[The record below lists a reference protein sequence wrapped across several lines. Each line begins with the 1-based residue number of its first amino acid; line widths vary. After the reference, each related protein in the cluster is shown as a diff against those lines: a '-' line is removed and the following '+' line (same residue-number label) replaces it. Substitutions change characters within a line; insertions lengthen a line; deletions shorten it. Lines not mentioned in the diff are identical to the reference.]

1 MAEQYTAEEFL
12 QVAREGLRDIG
23 YQDELLR
30 TTYQF
35 ADMFAR
41 NQPLRTIALAAF
53 AQEPPSYRNACIG
66 IAIPSQQGSAAIA
79 KYKALGAPQI
89 LALHPTDEKIFRWKI
104 LAQGQPE
111 LLETIEATYL
121 RNVIQ
126 AHRAEWNP
134 EHILRAKSIRFSGA
148 SVQLDFY
155 DTGLIP
161 ALEIHVYDK
170 LDRLLRDTLAICKAI
185 YQEHHNTEPDYK
197 AVFRLIFRLVA
208 AKLLGDRQYPGN
220 WLSSNAQE
228 VIASVEHFYFQH
240 MPQEAV
246 LHDERVQNRAWENIR
261 TAFSFQNLSVEA
273 LASIYENTLVTPE
286 TRKALGTHATNHFIA
301 EYIVQQLPFEDVA
314 PEERYVFEPFSGHA
328 PFLVASLERL
338 RSLLPTDM
346 PIDVRHD
353 YFVQMLTG
361 MDYDAFAC
369 EVAWYSLILT
379 DYPNPNGWRIEN
391 TNTFENISAFDAALK
406 QARFVLCNP
415 PYEDITFE
423 ERKTYRSILTTNK
436 AVEAL
441 RRVLLH
447 SPKML
452 GFVLPRKFLDG
463 QLFREVRKTIADTYN
478 TISLVA
484 LPDNAFHFSEVE
496 TVLLIAHGERTT
508 QPTWSSAFVTKDEL
522 QQFLDTGKATWQA
535 EAPANFI
542 QQQLTF
548 DNVNLWYNPLQ
559 QLWDTLSDL
568 PRLGEIAE
576 IHRGIEYKV
585 PFKENIVDL
594 VSDVPRP
601 GFSPGLARVTESFEP
616 YVTKNFV
623 YLNTDKNIQLYEAY
637 KLPWEKPKILV
648 NAARLSR
655 GPWTISAIIDEQ
667 GLIAYQNFHG
677 IWPTGN
683 VPLEVIAAVLN
694 GPIANAFLSSHQ
706 TSRHNQLKTI
716 NQTPFPRLNPKQT
729 HLIVM
734 LVREYMD
741 FREKW
746 RTQVENADYYRNRCR
761 GTMRRLEGEL
771 LTAYNLPLH
780 LERELVKY
788 FDGVQ
793 RPGPVSLSQVDL
805 SPTKR
810 FYTAIIRIEKVR
822 EENDNKIVDAVITS
836 WDPYQTVHLPVSII
850 PEHLQ
855 EKLEPDRFLL
865 ASVNIGARQAKD
877 LFFEDI
883 ELAPEPKTREY
894 D

>member
-1 MAEQYTAEEFL
+1 MAERYTAEEFL
-12 QVAREGLRDIG
+12 HVAREGLRDIG

-41 NQPLRTIALAAF
+41 NQPLRTISLAAF

-66 IAIPSQQGSAAIA
+66 IAVPPQQGSAAIA

-89 LALHPTDEKIFRWKI
+89 LALHPEDEKISRWKI

-111 LLETIEATYL
+111 LLETIEAAYL
-121 RNVIQ
+121 RNAIQ

-134 EHILRAKSIRFSGA
+134 EHILRAKSIRFSDEA
-148 SVQLDFY
+148 VQLDFY
-155 DTGLIP
+155 DTRLIP
-161 ALEIHVYDK
+161 ALETHVYDK
-170 LDRLLRDTLAICKAI
+170 LDRLLRDTLAICKAM
-185 YQEHHNTEPDYK
+185 YQEHHNAEPDYK

-228 VIASVEHFYFQH
+228 VIASVENFYFQH
-240 MPQEAV
+240 LPQVAV

-286 TRKALGTHATNHFIA
+286 TRKALGTHATNHLIA
-301 EYIVQQLPFEDVA
+301 EYVVQQFPFEDIA
-314 PEERYVFEPFSGHA
+314 LEERRVFEPFSGHA

-338 RSLLPTDM
+338 RSLLPPAMPTDL
-346 PIDVRHD
+346 RHN
-353 YFVQMLTG
+353 YFVQMLSG

-391 TNTFENISAFDAALK
+391 TNAFENVSAFDATLK
-406 QARFVLCNP
+406 QASIVLCNP

-423 ERKTYRSILTTNK
+423 ERKAYRSPLTTNK

-447 SPKML
+447 RPKML
-452 GFVLPRKFLDG
+452 GFVLPRKFIDG
-463 QLFREVRKTIADTYN
+463 QLFREVRKTIAETYN
-478 TISLVA
+478 TVSLVS
-484 LPDNAFHFSEVE
+484 LPDNAFHFSDAE
-496 TVLLIAHGERTT
+496 TVLLIAHGERTA
-508 QPTWSSAFVTKDEL
+508 QPGWSSAFVSKDEL
-522 QQFLDTGKATWQA
+522 QRFLSTGKATWQTH
-535 EAPANFI
+535 APASFV
-542 QQQLTF
+542 QQQLTSE
-548 DNVNLWYNPLQ
+548 NVNFWYNPLQ
-559 QLWDTLSDL
+559 QLWDALADL
-568 PRLGEIAE
+568 PRLENVAE
-576 IHRGIEYKV
+576 IHRGIEYNI
-585 PFKENIVDL
+585 PFNENKSDL
-594 VSDVPRP
+594 VSDMPRP
-601 GFSPGLARVTESFEP
+601 DFAPGLARVTDHFEP
-616 YVTKNFV
+616 YSTKEFV
-623 YLNTDKNIQLYEAY
+623 YLNMNLEKMYHAAY
-637 KLPWEKPKILV
+637 KLSWQKPKILV

-655 GPWTISAIIDEQ
+655 GPWSLAATIDER
-667 GLIAYQNFHG
+667 GLVCYQNFHG
-677 IWPTGN
+677 IWPTSN

-694 GPIANAFLSSHQ
+694 GPIANAFLSSQ
-706 TSRHNQLKTI
+706 SGKRHNQLKTL
-716 NQTPFPRLNPKQT
+716 NQISIPRLNPSQT
-729 HLIVM
+729 RLIVS

-746 RTQVENADYYRNRCR
+746 RTQDENAEYYKNRCR

-793 RPGPVSLSQVDL
+793 RPGPVLLNKVDL

-810 FYTAIIRIEKVR
+810 FYLSIIRV
-822 EENDNKIVDAVITS
+822 ENIKNENGSKMVEIVITN
-836 WDPYQTVHLPVSII
+836 WDPYQTVHIPYSLI
-850 PEHLQ
+850 PENLHG
-855 EKLEPDRFLL
+855 KIGYDTFLL
-865 ASVNIGARQAKD
+865 AYVNIGTKKAED
-877 LFFEDI
+877 LVFENI
-883 ELAPEPKTREY
+883 ELAPEPKIREY

>member
-1 MAEQYTAEEFL
+1 MAERYTAEEFL
-12 QVAREGLRDIG
+12 HEAHEGLRDIG

-30 TTYQF
+30 STYQF

-41 NQPLRTIALAAF
+41 NSPLRTIAIAGF

-66 IAIPSQQGSAAIA
+66 IAVPSHQGSAAIA
-79 KYKALGAPQI
+79 EYKALGAPQI
-89 LALHPTDEKIFRWKI
+89 LALHPTDKKIFRWKI

-121 RNVIQ
+121 RNAIQ

-148 SVQLDFY
+148 AVQLDFY

-161 ALEIHVYDK
+161 ALETHVYDK
-170 LDRLLRDTLAICKAI
+170 LDRLLRDTLAICKAM

-220 WLSSNAQE
+220 WLSSNTQE
-228 VIASVEHFYFQH
+228 VIASVENFYFQH
-240 MPQEAV
+240 LPQEVV

-286 TRKALGTHATNHFIA
+286 TRKALGTHATNHLIA
-301 EYIVQQLPFEDVA
+301 EYVVQQLPFEDIA
-314 PEERYVFEPFSGHA
+314 LEERRVFEPFSGHA

-338 RSLLPTDM
+338 RSLLPPAMPTDL
-346 PIDVRHD
+346 RHN
-353 YFVQMLTG
+353 YFVQMLSG

-406 QARFVLCNP
+406 QACIVLCNP
-415 PYEDITFE
+415 PYEDIPFKD
-423 ERKTYRSILTTNK
+423 RKAYRSTLTTNK

-447 SPKML
+447 RPKML
-452 GFVLPRKFLDG
+452 GFVLPRKFIDG
-463 QLFREVRKTIADTYN
+463 QLFREARKTIAESYN
-478 TISLVA
+478 AVSLVS
-484 LPDNAFHFSEVE
+484 LPDSIFNFSDAE
-496 TVLLIAHGERTT
+496 TVLLLAHGERTA
-508 QPTWSSAFVTKDEL
+508 QPAWSSAFVSKDEL
-522 QQFLDTGKATWQA
+522 QQFLSTGKATWQTHV
-535 EAPANFI
+535 PASFV
-542 QQQLTF
+542 QQQLTS
-548 DNVNLWYNPLQ
+548 DNVNFWYNPLQ
-559 QLWDTLSDL
+559 QIWDTLSDL
-568 PRLGEIAE
+568 PRLENVAE
-576 IHRGIEYKV
+576 AHLGIQYNI
-585 PFKENIVDL
+585 PFNENKSDL
-594 VSDVPRP
+594 VSDTPRP
-601 GFSPGLARVTESFEP
+601 GFAPGLARVTDNFEP
-616 YVTKNFV
+616 YSTKEFV
-623 YLNTDKNIQLYEAY
+623 YLNMNLEKMYHAAY
-637 KLPWEKPKILV
+637 KLSWQKPKILV

-667 GLIAYQNFHG
+667 GLVAYQNFHG
-677 IWPTGN
+677 IWPTSN

-716 NQTPFPRLNPKQT
+716 NQIPIPRLSPNQT

-746 RTQVENADYYRNRCR
+746 RTQDENAGYYRNRCR

-788 FDGVQ
+788 FDSVQ
-793 RPGPVSLSQVDL
+793 RPGPVLLNQVDL

-810 FYTAIIRIEKVR
+810 FYLSIIRVEDIKN
-822 EENDNKIVDAVITS
+822 ENGNKLVEAVITN
-836 WDPYQTVHLPVSII
+836 WDPYQTVCIPYSLI
-850 PEHLQ
+850 PENLQ
-855 EKLEPDRFLL
+855 GKIGQDTFLL
-865 ASVNIGARQAKD
+865 ANVNIGTKKAED
-877 LFFEDI
+877 LVFENI
-883 ELAPEPKTREY
+883 ELAPEPKIREY